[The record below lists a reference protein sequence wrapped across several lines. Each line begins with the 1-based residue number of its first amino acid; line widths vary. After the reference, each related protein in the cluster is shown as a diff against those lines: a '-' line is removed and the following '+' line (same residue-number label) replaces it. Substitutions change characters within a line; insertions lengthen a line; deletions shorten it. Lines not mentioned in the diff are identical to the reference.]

1 MDRCN
6 KGEKKTEELYDSG
19 LPREHVIE
27 MYLYIGNQSTKVE
40 HDALLGDINQF
51 TSSADENQ

>member
-1 MDRCN
+1 MTVVCQGN
-6 KGEKKTEELYDSG
+6 MLLK
-19 LPREHVIE
+19 LP
-27 MYLYIGNQSTKVE
+27 IGNQSTKVE